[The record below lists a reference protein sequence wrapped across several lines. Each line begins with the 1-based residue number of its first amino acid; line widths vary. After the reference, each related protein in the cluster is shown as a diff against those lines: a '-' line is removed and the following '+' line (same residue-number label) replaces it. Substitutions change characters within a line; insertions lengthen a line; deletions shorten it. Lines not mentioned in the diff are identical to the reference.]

1 MRTFKIILNVIGLV
15 FGLFFI
21 IGGASD
27 IQLGFGSVL
36 ILMSLNNLL

>member
-1 MRTFKIILNVIGLV
+1 MKTIKIILNVIGLL

-27 IQLGFGSVL
+27 IQLGFGAVL
-36 ILMSLNNLL
+36 ILVSLNNLL